1 MIALIQRVTRASVSI
16 DGVEAGRIESGLLA
30 LVAIEKADTDQHVE
44 RLLQKMLN
52 YRVFSDAQGKMN
64 LSLKDVDGGLLL
76 VSQFTLA
83 ADTQS
88 GLRPSFTPAATP
100 EVGKRLFELLLDKA
114 RASHTIVET
123 GRFGADMQIALI
135 NDGPVTFH
143 LTVR

>member
-1 MIALIQRVTRASVSI
+1 MIALIQRVAHASVAI
-16 DGVEAGRIESGLLA
+16 DGAIVGRIDQGLLA
-30 LVAIEKADTDQHVE
+30 LVAIEKADSEVHTE
-44 RLLQKMLN
+44 KLLQKVLN

-64 LSLKDVDGGLLL
+64 LSLKDVAGGLLL

-88 GLRPSFTPAATP
+88 GLRPSFTPAAPP
-100 EVGKRLFELLLDKA
+100 EIGKRLFELLLDKA
-114 RASHTIVET
+114 RAAHAIVET
-123 GRFGADMQIALI
+123 GCFGADMKITLV